1 MDRTQTG
8 RHAGTGEALPARW
21 RALPCPGTH
30 VLRAGHRSPE
40 ERRRVLEWLNEGLR
54 PGRPGRLVR
63 EYPLVFGR
71 DSEAVPIVAWLDE
84 APVSFAT
91 LWPVS
96 FRIGTGFLRAG
107 LVSHVFTD
115 PEHLR
120 RGLASRVVDA
130 AVDTA
135 AEAGCG
141 LVLLWSELETLYRP
155 LGFERAGSESLVLV
169 DLEILARAEHALPVS
184 GDLEVGTARPED
196 WHDIET
202 LRCARA
208 CQLDLPAGA
217 LPALRATPDLDVQVA
232 RSPRGVEGFAMRGRG
247 DDLQEV
253 IHEWGGRPEAAIR
266 CCRALIERCA
276 PWNELF
282 LMSPEE
288 HDALAWAL
296 RRAGARVVKQP
307 LAWMRVASSSALA
320 GDVAALISRDASLE
334 IDPLDQGR
342 AFRVRSG
349 RGECTLGHAAL
360 LESLFGGGGQSD
372 PAPIRRSLRA
382 PLGEAA
388 VQRLPLPLHVAGLE
402 SI

>member
-1 MDRTQTG
+1 MDRTHTG
-8 RHAGTGEALPARW
+8 RRAGTGEALPARW
-21 RALPCPGTH
+21 RALPCPGTP

-54 PGRPGRLVR
+54 PARPGRLAR

-71 DSEAVPIVAWLDE
+71 DSDAVPIVAWQDE

-96 FRIGTGFLRAG
+96 FRIGTGFLHTG

-141 LVLLWSELETLYRP
+141 LVLLWSELEALYRS
-155 LGFERAGSESLVLV
+155 LGFERAGAESLVLV
-169 DLEILARAEHALPVS
+169 DLEILARAERALTHPE
-184 GDLEVGTARPED
+184 DLAVDTARPED
-196 WHDIET
+196 WHDIER
-202 LRCARA
+202 LRCART
-208 CQLDLPAGA
+208 CQLDLPEGA
-217 LPALRATPDLDVQVA
+217 IQALRATPDLDVQVA
-232 RSPRGVEGFAMRGRG
+232 RSARGVEGFAMRGRG

-253 IHEWGGRPEAAIR
+253 IHEWGGRPEATIR

-282 LMSPEE
+282 LMSPDAD
-288 HDALAWAL
+288 DALAWAL
-296 RRAGARVVKQP
+296 RRAGARVVRQP

-320 GDVAALISRDASLE
+320 RDVAALTSRDASLE
-334 IDPLDQGR
+334 IDPLEEGR
-342 AFRVRSG
+342 TFRVRSG
-349 RGECTLGHAAL
+349 RGECTLPRAAL
-360 LESLFGGGGQSD
+360 LESLFGGGGQGDSD
-372 PAPIRRSLRA
+372 PIRRSLRA

-388 VQRLPLPLHVAGLE
+388 VERLPLPLHVAGLE